1 MTAQTSAI
9 PAPTVINQ
17 LERFACALARR
28 ESAQGLN
35 PAQWAALRY
44 IAQSADTRDIPT
56 ISGFARLRLT
66 TPSSAS
72 QTVSSL
78 VRLGLVARASAPD
91 RRQRPL
97 ELTAQGELLLKRDPL
112 RNLATMV
119 AGISSESL
127 MEFSGVLDVV
137 LRALAL

>member
-1 MTAQTSAI
+1 MPHETTATPAI
-9 PAPTVINQ
+9 VNQ

-44 IAQSADTRDIPT
+44 IAQSAGQQEVPT

-78 VRLGLVARASAPD
+78 VRLGLVARASAAD
-91 RRQRPL
+91 KRQRPL
-97 ELTAQGELLLKRDPL
+97 ELTQQGQTLLKRDPL
-112 RNLATMV
+112 KHLASMV
-119 AGISSESL
+119 AGLSSESL
-127 MEFSGVLDVV
+127 VAFSGVLDIVM
-137 LRALAL
+137 RALVL

>member
-1 MTAQTSAI
+1 MATISTAL
-9 PAPTVINQ
+9 PAPTVVNQ
-17 LERFACALARR
+17 LERFACVLARR
-28 ESAQGLN
+28 ESAHGLN

-44 IAQSADTRDIPT
+44 VADLGGSGDVPT

-78 VRLGLVARASAPD
+78 VRMGLVARASAPD

-97 ELTAQGELLLKRDPL
+97 ELTAEGQTLLKRDPL
-112 RNLATMV
+112 KHLASMV

-127 MEFSGVLDVV
+127 VEFSGVLDIV
-137 LRALAL
+137 LKALTL

>member
-1 MTAQTSAI
+1 MATQTAAT
-9 PAPTVINQ
+9 PAPAIVNQ

-28 ESAQGLN
+28 ECSQGLN

-44 IAQSADTRDIPT
+44 IAQSPGEQEIPT

-78 VRLGLVARASAPD
+78 VRLGLVTRASAAD
-91 RRQRPL
+91 KRQRPL
-97 ELTAQGELLLKRDPL
+97 ELTAEGQTLLKRDPL
-112 RNLATMV
+112 RHLASMV
-119 AGISSESL
+119 AGLSTESL
-127 MEFSGVLDVV
+127 VAFSGVLDVV
-137 LRALAL
+137 MRALVL

>member
-1 MTAQTSAI
+1 MAIQTTATPPI
-9 PAPTVINQ
+9 VNQ

-28 ESAQGLN
+28 ESAHGLN

-44 IAQSADTRDIPT
+44 IAQRAGEQEPPT

-78 VRLGLVARASAPD
+78 VRLGLVTRASAAD
-91 RRQRPL
+91 KRQRPL
-97 ELTAQGELLLKRDPL
+97 ELTVEGHALLKRDPL
-112 RNLATMV
+112 RHLASLV
-119 AGISSESL
+119 AGLSTESL
-127 MEFSGVLDVV
+127 GVFSGVLNVV
-137 LRALAL
+137 MRALVL

>member
-1 MTAQTSAI
+1 MPHETTATPAI
-9 PAPTVINQ
+9 VNQ

-44 IAQSADTRDIPT
+44 IAQSAGEQEVPT

-78 VRLGLVARASAPD
+78 VRLGLVARASAAD
-91 RRQRPL
+91 KRQRPL
-97 ELTAQGELLLKRDPL
+97 ELTQQGETLLKRDPL
-112 RNLATMV
+112 RHLASMV
-119 AGISSESL
+119 AGLSSESL
-127 MEFSGVLDVV
+127 VAFSGVLDIVM
-137 LRALAL
+137 RALVL

>member
-1 MTAQTSAI
+1 MASQTTTA
-9 PAPTVINQ
+9 PAPILVSQ
-17 LERFACALARR
+17 LERFACVLARR
-28 ESAQGLN
+28 ETAHGLN

-44 IAQSADTRDIPT
+44 IQSPGEKEVPT

-66 TPSSAS
+66 TASSAS

-78 VRLGLVARASAPD
+78 VRMGLVSRASAAD

-97 ELTAQGELLLKRDPL
+97 ELTTEGETLLKRDPL
-112 RNLATMV
+112 RNLATLV

-127 MEFSGVLDVV
+127 VEFSGVLDVV
-137 LRALAL
+137 MRALML

>member
-1 MTAQTSAI
+1 MPPQTAAI
-9 PAPTVINQ
+9 PAPAIIGQ

-44 IAQSADTRDIPT
+44 IAQQTAAGESPT

-78 VRLGLVARASAPD
+78 VRLGLVTRASAPD
-91 RRQRPL
+91 KRQRPL
-97 ELTAQGELLLKRDPL
+97 ELTTEGETLLKRDPL
-112 RNLATMV
+112 GNLASLV

-127 MEFSGVLDVV
+127 MEFSGVLDLVM
-137 LRALAL
+137 RALVL

>member
-1 MTAQTSAI
+1 MAPAALSSAPSI
-9 PAPTVINQ
+9 IGQ

-28 ESAQGLN
+28 ESANGLN

-44 IAQSADTRDIPT
+44 IAQPAETAEIPT

-91 RRQRPL
+91 KRQRPL
-97 ELTAQGELLLKRDPL
+97 ELTAEGRLLLKRDPL
-112 RNLATMV
+112 RHLATLV

-137 LRALAL
+137 MRALIL

>member
-1 MTAQTSAI
+1 MAPPTTAS
-9 PAPTVINQ
+9 PAPLIIGQ
-17 LERFACALARR
+17 LERFTCAVARR
-28 ESAQGLN
+28 ESAHGLN

-44 IAQSADTRDIPT
+44 IAQPPEDGAIPT

-78 VRLGLVARASAPD
+78 VRVGLVARAAAPD
-91 RRQRPL
+91 KRQRPL
-97 ELTAQGELLLKRDPL
+97 ELTPQGQLLLKRDPL
-112 RNLATMV
+112 RHLAGLI
-119 AGISSESL
+119 AGLSSKSL
-127 MEFSGVLDVV
+127 IEFSEVLDVV

>member
-1 MTAQTSAI
+1 MATQTTAASTPLI
-9 PAPTVINQ
+9 INQ

-28 ESAQGLN
+28 ESADGLN

-44 IAQSADTRDIPT
+44 IAQSPVEREIPT

-78 VRLGLVARASAPD
+78 VRMGLVTRASAAD

-97 ELTAQGELLLKRDPL
+97 RLTAQGETLLKRDPL
-112 RNLATMV
+112 RHLASMV

-127 MEFSGVLDVV
+127 VEFSGVLDVV
-137 LRALAL
+137 MRALML

>member
-1 MTAQTSAI
+1 MPSQTTAIAA
-9 PAPTVINQ
+9 PAVVGQ
-17 LERFACALARR
+17 LERVACALARC

-44 IAQSADTRDIPT
+44 IAQSAAGGETPT

-78 VRLGLVARASAPD
+78 VRLGLVTRASAPD
-91 RRQRPL
+91 KRQRPL
-97 ELTAQGELLLKRDPL
+97 ALTPQGEVLLKRDPL
-112 RNLATMV
+112 RHLAGLV
-119 AGISSESL
+119 AGISPESL
-127 MEFSGVLDVV
+127 VEFSGVLE
-137 LRALAL
+137 LMLCALTL

>member
-1 MTAQTSAI
+1 MPHETTATPAI
-9 PAPTVINQ
+9 VNQ

-28 ESAQGLN
+28 EAAQGLN

-44 IAQSADTRDIPT
+44 IAQSAGEQEVPT

-78 VRLGLVARASAPD
+78 VRLGLVARASAAD
-91 RRQRPL
+91 KRQRPL
-97 ELTAQGELLLKRDPL
+97 ELTQQGQTLLKRDPL
-112 RNLATMV
+112 KHLASMV
-119 AGISSESL
+119 AGLSSESL
-127 MEFSGVLDVV
+127 VAFSGVLDIVM
-137 LRALAL
+137 RALVL